1 MKTEKDIEEF
11 TKYIMKEAN
20 VEEPSADFL
29 NKVMNS
35 VKLES
40 ELSKTRVYQPLISK
54 SAWAAIAVGFI
65 VLCFIIITGNFQDTV
80 LIPNVHFT
88 LFDQISSINLFERIH
103 LSDTFTFG
111 FVLFSFLVILQL
123 IVIKNYFNKQ
133 RMI

>member
-20 VEEPSADFL
+20 VEEPSTDFL